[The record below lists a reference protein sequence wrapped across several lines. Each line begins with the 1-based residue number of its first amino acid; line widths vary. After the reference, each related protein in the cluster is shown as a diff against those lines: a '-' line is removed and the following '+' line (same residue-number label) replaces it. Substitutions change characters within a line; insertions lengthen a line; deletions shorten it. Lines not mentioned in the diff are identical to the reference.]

1 MPPTALRAR
10 VVIVHERKVVARCT
24 VGRMTDWPAE
34 WRPVN
39 PKEAQQYLDAH
50 EDGSGEPELIEECQ
64 TLLDLGRRQPP
75 ADSSAGVTQEL
86 DLPELPEE
94 LTEEKGAD

>member
-1 MPPTALRAR
+1 
-10 VVIVHERKVVARCT
+10 
-24 VGRMTDWPAE
+24 MTDWPAE

-39 PKEAQQYLDAH
+39 PDEAQKYLDAH
-50 EDGSGEPELIEECQ
+50 QDGTGDPELIEECQ
-64 TLLDLGRRQPP
+64 SLLDLDRQQSLPPPTGRTGG
-75 ADSSAGVTQEL
+75 ATSEW